1 MTIKKKKKKEKK
13 YRSFSRRVTNPCF
26 PLTLPFFLPFYVS
39 RIEYVFNEA
48 RWPDNERLWRSFF
61 FHFSLLFFHRLFL
74 VAVSLLRFIRITW
87 KIFDSSSLFRWKKK
101 REINKTKEEKNGVVS
116 SGYRGYLG
124 QCLVFDQRLFDR
136 YCRILL
142 DWTKICFFEPR

>member
-1 MTIKKKKKKEKK
+1 MTIKKKKKEKK

-48 RWPDNERLWRSFF
+48 RWPDNERLWRPFFSFF
-61 FHFSLLFFHRLFL
+61 PPLFSPSLFSRRFIIAFYSNHLEN
-74 VAVSLLRFIRITW
+74 LRFVVAISV
-87 KIFDSSSLFRWKKK
+87 KKKK

>member
-1 MTIKKKKKKEKK
+1 MAGQREADVLFF
-13 YRSFSRRVTNPCF
+13 SFFPPLFSPSLFSRRF
-26 PLTLPFFLPFYVS
+26 IIAFYS
-39 RIEYVFNEA
+39 NHLEN
-48 RWPDNERLWRSFF
+48 
-61 FHFSLLFFHRLFL
+61 
-74 VAVSLLRFIRITW
+74 LRFVVAISV
-87 KIFDSSSLFRWKKK
+87 KKKK

-142 DWTKICFFEPR
+142 D